1 MKKAKAYLL
10 EFLVI
15 FISISFAFLSENWRE
30 QLQDKE
36 DYHLI
41 LQEIHANLLLDS
53 IEFLRDI
60 AIIEHQIHAIKR
72 LLDTEN
78 PAPIDSLEH
87 YFGAFLYS
95 YRWPDVK
102 STGIDQLRNS
112 KNMDPNSDLI
122 TEINNYYTWTE
133 YLKESTPYQYI
144 MPQNGFN
151 EWVIENEL
159 VPVEKELNQLDPF
172 KYRQLRIR
180 LQHLERTK
188 QLQSGVY
195 NYGLSRIVHL
205 LTMFEEIYH

>member
-36 DYHLI
+36 DFELI
-41 LQEIHANLLLDS
+41 LQEIHANLKLDS
-53 IEFLRDI
+53 IEFKRDI
-60 AIIEHQIHAIKR
+60 ATIESQIRSIDR
-72 LLDTEN
+72 LLDEEN
-78 PAPIDSLEH
+78 SCPHDSLGYH
-87 YFGAFLYS
+87 FDHVMYS

-112 KNMDPNSDLI
+112 KNMDPNSELI

-144 MPQNGFN
+144 MSQNGFN

-159 VPVEKELNQLDPF
+159 GPVEYDLNRMDPF

-188 QLQSGVY
+188 RLQRGVY
-195 NYGLSRIVHL
+195 VNGLNRIISL
-205 LTMFEEIYH
+205 LRMFKEMDH